1 MGLSS
6 RGHRAA
12 LDRGASSTVSAAKNR
27 VVERVAELGKLGRYE
42 GGIDRPLASPSERA
56 ARERFAAWA
65 RANGYALTQDAAGN
79 TFARRLGTRS
89 DLEPILVGSHLDTV
103 KTGGAYDG
111 AYGVIGAMCALE
123 LLDARGIATAHPVE
137 AVAWAGEEGSRFP
150 LGCLGSSAFAGL
162 VTVDH
167 VRSLHDEDGIDYAS
181 ALASPDGGAL
191 RDVAQRSDSSVA
203 AYLELHVEQGPILEA
218 AGVQLGI
225 VTAIAGQRRLRC
237 TVEGV
242 SGHAGTVPMHMRADA
257 LCAASELVIAL
268 DVAARAVGDAV
279 ATVGWIHVEPNGTNV
294 VPGTVSFS
302 LDIRSPDDAKLD
314 AIEAAFE
321 RAMQKARTARNVDV
335 TLEAFERR
343 KPTPMTVFM
352 REAIARGIASLGK
365 PSLDVPSG
373 AGHDAMSLG
382 KIVPTAMIFVPSIGG
397 RSHVAQERT
406 GDADLELGVEALA
419 AAVAEVDAALL
430 AKEA

>member
-1 MGLSS
+1 M
-6 RGHRAA
+6 
-12 LDRGASSTVSAAKNR
+12 SAAHNR
-27 VVERVAELGKLGRYE
+27 VVERIAELGRIGRYE
-42 GGIDRPLASPSERA
+42 GGIDRPLASPAERA

-65 RANGYALTQDAAGN
+65 RANGYALAQDAAGN
-79 TFARRLGTRS
+79 TFARRAGTRA
-89 DLEPILVGSHLDTV
+89 DLKPILLGSHLDTV

-150 LGCLGSSAFAGL
+150 LGCLGSSAFAGI
-162 VTVDH
+162 VPVEH
-167 VRSLHDEDGIDYAS
+167 VRSLRDEDGVAYAD
-181 ALASPDGGAL
+181 ALASLDGGAL
-191 RDVAQRSDSSVA
+191 RDVPQRANGDVA
-203 AYLELHVEQGPILEA
+203 AYLELHVEQGPILEE
-218 AGVQLGI
+218 AGLQLGI

-242 SGHAGTVPMHMRADA
+242 SGHAGTVPMSMRADA

-268 DVAARAVGDAV
+268 DVAARAAGDAV
-279 ATVGWIHVEPNGTNV
+279 ATVGWMHVEPNGTNV
-294 VPGTVSFS
+294 VPGKVAFS
-302 LDIRSPDDAKLD
+302 LDIRSPDDGKLD

-321 RAMQKARTARNVDV
+321 QAMQRARDQRSVTV

-343 KPTPMTVFM
+343 KPTPMTPFM

-365 PSLDVPSG
+365 PAMDVPSG

-397 RSHVAQERT
+397 RSHVAEERT

-430 AKEA
+430 ANGA

>member
-1 MGLSS
+1 
-6 RGHRAA
+6 
-12 LDRGASSTVSAAKNR
+12 VSNAKNR
-27 VVERVAELGKLGRYE
+27 VVERIAELGKLGRYE
-42 GGIDRPLASPSERA
+42 GGIDRPLASPAERA

-65 RANGYALTQDAAGN
+65 RADGYALAQDAAGN
-79 TFARRLGTRS
+79 TFARRAGTRA
-89 DLEPILVGSHLDTV
+89 DLKPILLGSHLDTV

-123 LLDARGIATAHPVE
+123 LLDARGVATAHPVE

-167 VRSLHDEDGIDYAS
+167 VRSLRDEDGVAYAD
-181 ALASPDGGAL
+181 ALASPEGGAL
-191 RDVAQRSDSSVA
+191 ADVAPRGDSNVA
-203 AYLELHVEQGPILEA
+203 AYLELHVEQGPILEE

-242 SGHAGTVPMHMRADA
+242 SGHAGTVPMAMRADA

-279 ATVGWIHVEPNGTNV
+279 ATVGWMHVEPNGTNV
-294 VPGTVSFS
+294 VPGKVAFS

-321 RAMQKARTARNVDV
+321 QAMQRARASRGVTV

-343 KPTPMTVFM
+343 KPTPMTPFM
-352 REAIARGIASLGK
+352 REAIARGIGTLGK

-397 RSHVAQERT
+397 RSHVAEERT
-406 GDADLELGVEALA
+406 GDDDLELGVEALA
-419 AAVAEVDAALL
+419 AAVAEVDRALL
-430 AKEA
+430 ANGA